1 MPKQI
6 VFQSD
11 FTGGVVSPRLYGR
24 VDSDKLKKSLSEAT
38 NCIVQ
43 PHGPVKRRNGTKYI
57 AEVKTSSKTVRLIP
71 FQVSS
76 TLAYMLEMGDGY
88 TRFYTDSAQIQYLGS
103 PYEIAT
109 TYAEADLPSVQHTQ
123 LGDVA
128 YLVQPSYV
136 PKTLTRTSS
145 TNWAMQSLS
154 FNPPPVY
161 QLGDRPAHTLTPAA
175 TTGTAVNF
183 TAGGSVPFQA
193 GDVGRQLVNL
203 SGTGKAVI
211 VSISSPTVVVC
222 DIIEAFPSTAAI
234 ASQSWMLALSPI
246 AQLSVTAGNGKLGER
261 VTITAKDTAAV
272 GVQATF
278 RSGDVGKYL
287 RFSGGLVKITTYTS
301 SSVVNGV
308 CVAALDVTTATTVF
322 TLEEEIWNG
331 TNGYPSAVGQYQ
343 QRLVYGGTTAY
354 PQTVW
359 LSGSGVFDFF
369 AGGADAADSISATLV
384 SQSVNKVVWMS
395 STNDLIIGTT
405 GSEFAMKSADG
416 SGQPLTPSSADAK
429 PYTSYGS
436 DSPAASLQ
444 IGGDIIFIQKGGK
457 ALRSYNFNY
466 NKNSYQA
473 GEITF
478 WAEQLATAGIKEMAY
493 AQYPDS
499 LLYAVMDDGTLLV
512 GTYKPELEPP
522 IVGWT
527 KWTTD
532 GLYENVA
539 VLNTGGNDQVWVV
552 VKRTINGST
561 KRYIEILDTGD
572 GTRATDSYS
581 DSYLT
586 LSNPRAI
593 TNITKANPAVVT
605 STAHGLSNGDVVRIT
620 GVSGMTEV
628 NGHTFTIA
636 NVAANTFQ
644 LSGTNSSAYTTYT
657 SGGNAYKQ
665 VTTITG
671 LTHLEGKTIELRVDG
686 SSHPNKTVSGGSV
699 TLDYRG
705 GEVVAGLP
713 YTSPITTL
721 PMIVETSLGQMSGQK
736 IRWTK
741 PTLRLLNSA
750 LPTVSGNFVPARSP
764 QDNMDLATPL
774 YTGDVVYDSIGWGD
788 GSIEIVAEGPQPFTL
803 QAIFGTIDSGA
814 L

>member
-11 FTGGVVSPRLYGR
+11 FTGGVVSPRLLGR
-24 VDSDKLKKSLSEAT
+24 IDSDKLKKSLREAT

-57 AEVKTSSKTVRLIP
+57 SEVKTSSKTVRLIP

-88 TRFYTDSAQIQYLGS
+88 TRFYTDGAQIQSGGF

-109 TYAEADLPSVQHTQ
+109 TYAEADLPSVQYTQ

-128 YLVQPSYV
+128 YLVQPSYI
-136 PKTLTRTSS
+136 PKTLTRTNS
-145 TNWAMQSLS
+145 TSWAMQSLS

-161 QLGDRPAHTLTPAA
+161 QLGYRPATTLTPAA
-175 TTGTAVNF
+175 TTGTGVNF
-183 TAGGSVPFQA
+183 TAGASVPFQA
-193 GDVGRQLVNL
+193 GDVGRQLINY

-211 VSISSPTVVVC
+211 VSITSGTVVVC
-222 DIIEAFPSTAAI
+222 DILEAFPNTSAI
-234 ASQSWMLALSPI
+234 ASQSWALALSPI
-246 AQLSVTAGNGKLGER
+246 AELNITGNGKLGER
-261 VTITAKDTAAV
+261 ITILAEDTGSAAA
-272 GVQATF
+272 QATF
-278 RSGDVGKYL
+278 RSNDVGKYL
-287 RFSGGLVKITTYTS
+287 RFSGGLAKIITYTS
-301 SSVVNGV
+301 SSVVNAV
-308 CVAALDVTTATTVF
+308 CVAALDVTTKTTVF
-322 TLEEEIWNG
+322 TMEEEIWNS
-331 TNGYPSAVGQYQ
+331 TNGYPSAIGQYQ
-343 QRLVYGGTTAY
+343 QRLVFGGSSAY

-384 SQSVNKVVWMS
+384 SQAVNKVVWMS

-416 SGQPLTPSSADAK
+416 SGQPLTPTSADAK

-436 DSPAASLQ
+436 DSPQTPVQ
-444 IGGDIIFIQKGGK
+444 IGGDVIFVQKGGK

-478 WAEQLATAGIKEMAY
+478 WAEQLATSGVKEMAY

-499 LLYAVMDDGTLLV
+499 LLYVVMDDGTMLV
-512 GTYKPELEPP
+512 GTYKPELDPP

-527 KWTTD
+527 KWETD
-532 GLYENVA
+532 GLYENVS

-572 GTRATDSYS
+572 GTDSLDSFS

-586 LSNPRAI
+586 LSNPHAI

-605 STAHGLSNGDVVRIT
+605 STAHGMSNGDVVRLVDV
-620 GVSGMTEV
+620 GGMTEV
-628 NGHTFTIA
+628 NGRTFTIA
-636 NVAANTFQ
+636 NVAANTFE
-644 LSGTNSSAYTTYT
+644 LSGTNSTAYTTYT
-657 SGGNAYKQ
+657 SGGIAHKQ

-671 LTHLEGKTIELRVDG
+671 LSHLEGKEIELRVDG
-686 SSHPNKTVSGGSV
+686 STHPNKTVSSGSV
-699 TLDYRG
+699 TLDYAG
-705 GEVVAGLP
+705 GQVVAGLP
-713 YTSPITTL
+713 YSSPITTL
-721 PMIVETSLGQMSGQK
+721 PLITETSLGQMSGQK

-750 LPTVSGNFVPARSP
+750 LPTLSGNFVPARSP
-764 QDNMDLATPL
+764 QDRMDLATPL
-774 YTGDVVYDSIGWGD
+774 FSGDKVYDSIGWGD
-788 GSIEIVAEGPQPFTL
+788 GSLEIVASGPQPFTL